1 MSPRHARVF
10 CAKVFL
16 PKLLTVTSFAVQM
29 YHTVAYQMFY
39 NVKTE
44 NLTQSRILPYK
55 YLAAHNTSYSLNKFQ
70 LLKVLFFYFPFGV
83 SWAFLR
89 FRVGLPNCC
98 HPYSPQPYPLFQ
110 TICNSSSIGTQDENS
125 PRSCSFLPSATT
137 V

>member
-39 NVKTE
+39 NVKTNKPNPE
-44 NLTQSRILPYK
+44 SYSTVN
-55 YLAAHNTSYSLNKFQ
+55 LAAHNTSYSLNKFQ

-110 TICNSSSIGTQDENS
+110 TICNSYSIGTQDENS
-125 PRSCSFLPSATT
+125 PRSCSCLPSATT